1 MKKIIFTAILFTI
14 LNTNL
19 SFGQEKAK
27 ELPVPNVTLC
37 GATKDMDMVKYADL
51 LKCDELMLPYKQLK
65 IKSFTFSYALP
76 ADGKGDGI
84 FIDINN
90 TGSKFNNQILDVL
103 KNAEAKKVY
112 RLLIENVIVID
123 TDGKTERKFA
133 GINIK
138 VQK

>member
-1 MKKIIFTAILFTI
+1 MKKLIFTAILFTI

-37 GATKDMDMVKYADL
+37 GATKDNDMVKYADL

-65 IKSFTFSYALP
+65 IKSFTFVYALP

-84 FIDINN
+84 FIDIPN
-90 TGSKFNNQILDVL
+90 TGSKFNNQILDIL
-103 KNAEAKKVY
+103 KTAEAKKVY
-112 RLLIENVIVID
+112 RLLIENVIVYD
-123 TDGKTERKFA
+123 TDGTSERKFT